1 MEAGGAGDE
10 RGGVGG
16 GQSLVAPSALW
27 GIRGCVLNA
36 DALGCSEAVRPSVS
50 FLLGPT
56 LTYPPRQEPLP
67 SCPPHPLSYSSW
79 TCRVVFNSAFSLTAC
94 SHPLLEV
101 SQIHPFLSSPGP
113 LLWAKVRVGDPPL

>member
-56 LTYPPRQEPLP
+56 LTYPPAKSPSLLVLPTPSATQAGPAESSSTLP
-67 SCPPHPLSYSSW
+67 SASPPVH
-79 TCRVVFNSAFSLTAC
+79 
-94 SHPLLEV
+94 
-101 SQIHPFLSSPGP
+101 IPF
-113 LLWAKVRVGDPPL
+113 

>member
-10 RGGVGG
+10 LGGVGG

-36 DALGCSEAVRPSVS
+36 DALGFSQAVRPSVS

-56 LTYPPRQEPLP
+56 LTYTPPKA
-67 SCPPHPLSYSSW
+67 PPFLFSPPLSYSSW
-79 TCRVVFNSAFSLTAC
+79 TCRVVFTSTFSLTTYP
-94 SHPLLEV
+94 HPLLEV
-101 SQIHPFLSSPGP
+101 SQTHPFLSSPRP
-113 LLWAKVRVGDPPL
+113 LLWVKVRVGDPPL

>member
-10 RGGVGG
+10 HGGVGG

-56 LTYPPRQEPLP
+56 LTYPP
-67 SCPPHPLSYSSW
+67 PPRAP
-79 TCRVVFNSAFSLTAC
+79 
-94 SHPLLEV
+94 
-101 SQIHPFLSSPGP
+101 PFLSSPLP
-113 LLWAKVRVGDPPL
+113 QLLKLDLQSRLQLCLQPHRLFTSPSRSFSNPSLLIQPWAPALG